1 MEKIRSDRISGTMRK
16 LHSMQNENRI
26 DRRKAQSISENGTEA
41 ISENIL
47 ETKVASN
54 AIRLR
59 TVYLCE
65 RKKDRI
71 EYPGQYVNCIQCKKW
86 KVHSI

>member
-1 MEKIRSDRISGTMRK
+1 
-16 LHSMQNENRI
+16 MQNENRI
-26 DRRKAQSISENGTEA
+26 DRRKAQSISENGTED

-59 TVYLCE
+59 TAYLCE

-71 EYPGQYVNCIQCKKW
+71 EYPG
-86 KVHSI
+86 